1 MVCIRAR
8 IKRGVTK
15 RRRHKKILDAA
26 EGYWGARSKLVRRAK
41 ETVERAWK
49 YAYRDRR
56 QRKRDFRSLWIARIN
71 AASREHGL
79 TYSVLIH
86 GLAKA
91 GITLDRKSLS
101 EMAIADPAGFDT
113 VVEKAKA
120 ALAA

>member
-1 MVCIRAR
+1 MAR

-56 QRKRDFRSLWIARIN
+56 QRKRDFRRLWIARIN
-71 AASREHGL
+71 AAAREHGL
-79 TYSVLIH
+79 SYSVLIH
-86 GLAKA
+86 GLGKA
-91 GITLDRKSLS
+91 GIMLDRKNLADL
-101 EMAIADPAGFDT
+101 AIADPRAFG
-113 VVEKAKA
+113 ELAKA
-120 ALAA
+120 AKANA

>member
-1 MVCIRAR
+1 MAR

-15 RRRHKKILDAA
+15 RKRHKKILDQA
-26 EGYWGARSKLVRRAK
+26 EGYWGARSRLVRRAR

-71 AASREHGL
+71 AAAREQGLSYSRL
-79 TYSVLIH
+79 VH

-91 GITLDRKSLS
+91 GVTLDRKNL
-101 EMAIADPAGFDT
+101 ADLAVADPKAFADLAR
-113 VVEKAKA
+113 VAKA
-120 ALAA
+120 NA